1 MEALIL
7 DVPAKTATVKS
18 IPIPSPAPN
27 ELLIRVHAIAL
38 NPVDA
43 LYTFHPLALPTQQRT
58 VGSDFAGTV
67 HKLGSSVSSP
77 HLQVGT
83 RVAGFLQG
91 ACSVNDRPG
100 AFAEYLVVPHD
111 LVWRVPDS
119 MTLES
124 AASVSLCALTAAQGL
139 FPRLAIRAPFPW
151 NDEVYRPNGLHESL
165 RVFIYGASTSLGQYA
180 AQLVR
185 LAAKSSDRPAVLFAA
200 ASPGRHAMLRA
211 PPYSYDGL
219 VDYRDEEWPG
229 KFLEE
234 QRQARVDYGVDCIS
248 EGESVKRVSK
258 VVNPTGGMA
267 VFRSRAGKAWT
278 AEEGE
283 LPFEPIY
290 GAVWEGLG
298 VEIEYYGFTVPAS
311 AKAREFTVAFY
322 SFLSNMAGTG
332 LELQP
337 NSIRLMPGGL
347 KNVVNDGFALLGPGT
362 MGDRSNA
369 RTEDYMKPISA
380 EKLVYKLV
388 DE

>member
-124 AASVSLCALTAAQGL
+124 AAS
-139 FPRLAIRAPFPW
+139 
-151 NDEVYRPNGLHESL
+151 SL

-298 VEIEYYGFTVPAS
+298 VEIEYY